1 MVFSDTKIAGH
12 VFVYGSLMFEP
23 VWERV
28 VDGHYQ
34 SIPAILKDHERL
46 AIHGA
51 LFPGV
56 RVRAGAQVQGKVW
69 MNVTVQDLHRLNHF
83 ESDFYDLTPAIVDIN
98 DGSQLPVSFYLM
110 NQSWH
115 HLLDPRPW
123 DARVFEA
130 DHLQAFIASSLG
142 A

>member
-1 MVFSDTKIAGH
+1 MVPGNTNIAGH

-34 SIPAILKDHERL
+34 SVSAILKDHERL

-56 RVRAGAQVQGKVW
+56 RARTGAQVQGKVW
-69 MNVTVQDLHRLNHF
+69 MNVTVEDLHRLNHF
-83 ESDFYDLTPAIVDIN
+83 ESDFYDLTQATVDVT
-98 DGSQLPVSFYLM
+98 DGSQLPVSFYLV

-115 HLLDPRPW
+115 HILDSRPW
-123 DARVFEA
+123 DERVFEK